1 MSHDHHH
8 SHAQTSSSR
17 RIGVVLALTAG
28 YAAAE
33 LIGGLL
39 SNSLALLADAGHMLT
54 DIFALSVALFATITG
69 RRPADRRN
77 TFGYKRV
84 EILGALFNGTALL
97 VIAVLI
103 AIEAWTRWD
112 NPPEI
117 DVPMM
122 ATVAFGGLIVNL
134 VAAYLLHSD
143 RQQLNIRAAYYHVLG
158 DLLGSVGALVAAGAI
173 GLFGWRWADPAASV
187 IISLIIL
194 VGAIRL
200 LMASVHVL
208 LEGVPKHLDIDE
220 VGRALMD
227 VPDVCQVHE
236 MHLWSLRGTEPLLSA
251 HLVVETADCNDRV
264 LREATVILRD
274 RFGIDHTTLQI
285 EPADFNIDGDVLQS
299 IRDRT

>member
-1 MSHDHHH
+1 VSHDHHH